1 MQEHLLMVETYMVDE
16 IERLRVLRCIQRH
29 VSHTLSIVC
38 NRSHFAT
45 DEPLLTKMRR
55 GYILH
60 RHPSLPQSRASSTEH
75 EPPKGSSIDIVGVSD
90 LFKKKIHT
98 CYNH

>member
-16 IERLRVLRCIQRH
+16 IKRLRVLRCIQRY
-29 VSHTLSIVC
+29 VSHALGIVC

-45 DEPLLTKMRR
+45 DEPLLTKMHQ
-55 GYILH
+55 GYNLH
-60 RHPSLPQSRASSTEH
+60 RHPPIPQSRASLTEH
-75 EPPKGSSIDIVGVSD
+75 EPPKGSSIDIVGVSV
-90 LFKKKIHT
+90 LFQKEIFT